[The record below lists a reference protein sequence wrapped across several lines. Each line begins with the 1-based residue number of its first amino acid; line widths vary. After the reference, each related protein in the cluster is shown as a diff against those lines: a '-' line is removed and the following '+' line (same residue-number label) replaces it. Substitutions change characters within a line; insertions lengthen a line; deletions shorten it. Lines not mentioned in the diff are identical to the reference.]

1 MMETSGITEVNDTSE
16 ISRSQ
21 GSTKNTLEQ
30 LNISYWRSVIDMALA
45 SGQDEREWC
54 RANGVALNTYE
65 KYRKLLGNDPTVQ
78 TEQNPPN
85 MQRKAIIGKDRSRYV
100 EITRDGRPASIEGTD
115 ACGDSIRKPDHRSR
129 YMTASVD
136 EGRPCREPEMVI
148 ECGKSRICI
157 YAGIPELMLH
167 SVVKAVM
174 ANA

>member
-30 LNISYWRSVIDMALA
+30 LNISYWRSVIDMALD

-54 RANGVALNTYE
+54 RVNGVALNTYE
-65 KYRKLLGNDPTVQ
+65 KYRKMLESEPAVQ
-78 TEQNPPN
+78 PEQDK
-85 MQRKAIIGKDRSRYV
+85 QKKVIRGKDRSRYV

-115 ACGDSIRKPDHRSR
+115 ACGDSIRKPDYRSR
-129 YMTASVD
+129 YTTASVD
-136 EGRPCREPEMVI
+136 EGRSCREPEMVI
-148 ECGKSRICI
+148 ECGKSRIYI

-174 ANA
+174 TNA

>member
-1 MMETSGITEVNDTSE
+1 MEINGITEVNDTSE

-30 LNISYWRSVIDMALA
+30 LNISYWRSVIDMALD
-45 SGQDEREWC
+45 SGRDEREWC
-54 RANGVALNTYE
+54 RANSVALNTYE
-65 KYRKLLGNDPTVQ
+65 KYRKMLESEPAVQ
-78 TEQNPPN
+78 PEQDK
-85 MQRKAIIGKDRSRYV
+85 QKKAIIGKDRSRYV

-148 ECGKSRICI
+148 ECGKSRICL

>member
-1 MMETSGITEVNDTSE
+1 MELNG
-16 ISRSQ
+16 SQ

-45 SGQDEREWC
+45 SGQDERGWC

-65 KYRKLLGNDPTVQ
+65 KYKKLLESEPAVQ
-78 TEQNPPN
+78 PEQDK
-85 MQRKAIIGKDRSRYV
+85 QKKAIIGKDRSRYV

-115 ACGDSIRKPDHRSR
+115 ACGDSIRKPDYRSR
-129 YMTASVD
+129 YMAASVD

-148 ECGKSRICI
+148 ECGKSRICL

>member
-1 MMETSGITEVNDTSE
+1 MELNG
-16 ISRSQ
+16 SQ

-30 LNISYWRSVIDMALA
+30 LNISYWRSVIDMALD

-54 RANGVALNTYE
+54 RANSVALNTYE
-65 KYRKLLGNDPTVQ
+65 KYRKMLESEPAVQ
-78 TEQNPPN
+78 PEQDK
-85 MQRKAIIGKDRSRYV
+85 QKKAIIGKDRSRYV

-148 ECGKSRICI
+148 ECGKSRICL